1 MKTKNGF
8 ITNGSFIKYKSGFT
22 TSSPFF
28 ANAMLCVRLIF
39 PVDFQ

>member
-22 TSSPFF
+22 DSWCVELENSSSFF
-28 ANAMLCVRLIF
+28 NNE
-39 PVDFQ
+39 